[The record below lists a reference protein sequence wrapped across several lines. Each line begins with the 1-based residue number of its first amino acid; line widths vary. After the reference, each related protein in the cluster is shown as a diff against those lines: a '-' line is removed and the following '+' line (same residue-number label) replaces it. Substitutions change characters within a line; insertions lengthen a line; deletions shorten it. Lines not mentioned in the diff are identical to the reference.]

1 MPARGTA
8 LPRAMASTASVST
21 STGSSE
27 LSSLSDNINNPA
39 DISVIV
45 IYFVVVM
52 AVGVWVCGS
61 PVRFLGGP

>member
-1 MPARGTA
+1 MGTA
-8 LPRAMASTASVST
+8 LPAAMASTASVIT
-21 STGSSE
+21 STASSD
-27 LSSLSDNINNPA
+27 LSSLSENINNAA

-61 PVRFLGGP
+61 VMGFLAGH